1 MKKIV
6 YLSVALM
13 GILAFVSCEGFGQKG
28 NGDEDTLAVVP
39 LNEIP
44 EIEEV
49 RGRVGDGSSM
59 NVLELITGDN
69 DTLNIE
75 VSASIIAGGLME
87 GDEMD
92 VIFSRL
98 DSALVSTIAINVTTL
113 QHLWTQRSSQGG
125 TQSLEINPDGN
136 ATTYNMGN
144 IDYDHWSLLDGQLL
158 LHSPRLP
165 GVESSGYTDTF
176 DILMLT
182 NDTLVLSAGDAQS
195 IFWREN

>member
-1 MKKIV
+1 MKKLV
-6 YLSVALM
+6 YLFAALTA
-13 GILAFVSCEGFGQKG
+13 LTAVLSCEGNGKG
-28 NGDEDTLAVVP
+28 DGEEDTLTILPVEVP
-39 LNEIP
+39 AM
-44 EIEEV
+44 EEV

-69 DTLNIE
+69 DTVNIE
-75 VSASIIAGGLME
+75 ISASIIAGGLME
-87 GDEMD
+87 GDEVD
-92 VIFSRL
+92 VIYTRL

-144 IDYDHWSLLDGQLL
+144 IIYDHWTLQDGQLL

-182 NDTLVLSAGDAQS
+182 ADTLVLSTSEAQS